1 VAPEL
6 RVKKRA
12 KEKARGREREREESR
27 ALALS
32 DPTFHDR
39 LMWDRAAIK
48 HGEEVTA
55 SFIAR
60 VMDH

>member
-1 VAPEL
+1 M
-6 RVKKRA
+6 
-12 KEKARGREREREESR
+12 ARETEIEGMH
-27 ALALS
+27 LPLS

-39 LMWDRAAIK
+39 LMWDRAAIE
-48 HGEEVTA
+48 HEGEEVAA